1 MKDGKLYK
9 EDGSIASDDDRIS
22 NWSGVVVPLK
32 RNMETIIEG
41 RLLTASFG
49 SGGIGIDPGFEGE
62 IVIPWE

>member
-1 MKDGKLYK
+1 
-9 EDGSIASDDDRIS
+9 
-22 NWSGVVVPLK
+22 
-32 RNMETIIEG
+32 METIIEG